1 MSQTSQPKKSKPTAT
16 NGGASEVE
24 VTAYTHG
31 PAIFREKRKLQLPE
45 GKSKL
50 TLAGLPE
57 TFVANSLTVTD
68 VAGEGRLKLGTLSYR
83 DASLSIQAILEQAV
97 GTEVTLIE
105 RTPAGELKTTG
116 KLLHVLGHQVVMDC
130 QNRLNVLPLT
140 DKITLDPATIAGLS
154 TTASLQLE
162 PTASVAGPY
171 SVGILFAAGG
181 LSWSLN
187 YEVFYDSKNEKVAR
201 FACWVN
207 LTNKSGADIDA
218 AKVKLIFGANTGYE
232 DENRN
237 SRKNMPRMAAMSASP
252 MGGGGLESA
261 SFDVDSAEVES
272 VGEQKLYTL
281 PDTLSIANDE
291 TKQTLLF
298 FSEAVPVTAEY
309 HLGYSHYY
317 LDPDGQHTE
326 NNKIPVNVRLK
337 MVNNKES
344 NLGLALPPGAV
355 KVFEK
360 DSSGSL
366 QRTDASRVNGHVAN
380 GENFELALAT
390 PSKDIKGSRRMTF
403 MQDDPLPPTPPA
415 PVAGEEKKVVEKV
428 PRFREEEREI
438 VLYNYKDRDV
448 EVKVQEN
455 IPHNATMIKELQGVK
470 GFATAGGATSFTVAV
485 PKNGKTTLTYRIKY
499 QIN

>member
-1 MSQTSQPKKSKPTAT
+1 
-16 NGGASEVE
+16 
-24 VTAYTHG
+24 
-31 PAIFREKRKLQLPE
+31 
-45 GKSKL
+45 
-50 TLAGLPE
+50 
-57 TFVANSLTVTD
+57 
-68 VAGEGRLKLGTLSYR
+68 
-83 DASLSIQAILEQAV
+83 
-97 GTEVTLIE
+97 
-105 RTPAGELKTTG
+105 
-116 KLLHVLGHQVVMDC
+116 
-130 QNRLNVLPLT
+130 
-140 DKITLDPATIAGLS
+140 
-154 TTASLQLE
+154 
-162 PTASVAGPY
+162 
-171 SVGILFAAGG
+171 
-181 LSWSLN
+181 
-187 YEVFYDSKNEKVAR
+187 
-201 FACWVN
+201 
-207 LTNKSGADIDA
+207 
-218 AKVKLIFGANTGYE
+218 
-232 DENRN
+232 
-237 SRKNMPRMAAMSASP
+237 MAAMSAAP

-281 PDTLSIANDE
+281 PDTLSIGNDE

-366 QRTDASRVNGHVAN
+366 QRTDASRVSSHVAN
-380 GENFELALAT
+380 GESFELALAT

-403 MQDDPLPPTPPA
+403 MQDDPLPPAPPA

-438 VLYNYKDRDV
+438 VLYNFKDRDV

-455 IPHNATMIKELQGVK
+455 IPHNATMIKEIQGVK
-470 GFATAGGATSFTVAV
+470 GFANAGGATSFSVAV